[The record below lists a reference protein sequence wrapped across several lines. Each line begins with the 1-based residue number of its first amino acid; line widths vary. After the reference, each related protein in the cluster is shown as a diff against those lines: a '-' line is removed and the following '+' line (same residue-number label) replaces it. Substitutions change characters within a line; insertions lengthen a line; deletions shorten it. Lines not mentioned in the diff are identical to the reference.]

1 VAIFN
6 PEKMMQIAS
15 ISPAYSQPNGK
26 PYSEKTVDIESSAES
41 DNVAISKAGKDALGN
56 DKQADAKLEQLALPP
71 WMKEYAVFVSTAL
84 GSNGKES
91 YGSKLIGDS
100 DRAKQDYAGLVQ
112 QEFRAVLSEAGITG
126 NQEYYTAVFV
136 DEQLSQTLQQRFFDK
151 VNLLNLDIKENGFPS
166 KNEA

>member
-1 VAIFN
+1 
-6 PEKMMQIAS
+6 
-15 ISPAYSQPNGK
+15 
-26 PYSEKTVDIESSAES
+26 
-41 DNVAISKAGKDALGN
+41 
-56 DKQADAKLEQLALPP
+56 
-71 WMKEYAVFVSTAL
+71 MKEYAVFVSTAL

-91 YGSKLIGDS
+91 YGSKLVGDS